1 MSVLEETHLLSKDV
15 MKESRP
21 HLLPLPQHIQLVANT
36 CYHLLTEVIKPQ
48 LCLCVYRDMGS
59 LTVASFPGQQHGNEA
74 TCTERMYVCMYV
86 CMYVRMV

>member
-36 CYHLLTEVIKPQ
+36 CYHLLTEVVKPQ
-48 LCLCVYRDMGS
+48 LCLCVQRHGFIDCS
-59 LTVASFPGQQHGNEA
+59 FIPKLTW
-74 TCTERMYVCMYV
+74 ERGHMH
-86 CMYVRMV
+86 